1 MINYSIIF
9 TNDFKD
15 LDIEIDKYICFDNK
29 IHIRLKDFNK
39 EELIIG
45 FEKKLTYLLSY
56 LINYSY
62 IPKLVGNY
70 TDKDVLR
77 SFLLDETVAKIIA
90 FIGSCIEDKSVA
102 YEGILLKPNYKK
114 DKKALKYFGDTDIR
128 FFPLEIKNNVM
139 EAGSL
144 DFFLQAFNIDL
155 YSYLF
160 DDAYAI
166 WLHEKELKPTKKFDS
181 RKLRKLNRQNN
192 RNIDIAELW

>member
-1 MINYSIIF
+1 MANYSLVF
-9 TNDFKD
+9 TKS
-15 LDIEIDKYICFDNK
+15 LEVTKVEIDKYICFDNK
-29 IHIRLKDFNK
+29 IHIRLRDFNA
-39 EELIIG
+39 ETLLIG

-70 TDKDVLR
+70 SDKDVLR

-90 FIGSCIEDKSVA
+90 FIGSWIEDKSVA

-114 DKKALKYFGDTDIR
+114 DKKALKYFGDTDTR

-144 DFFLQAFNIDL
+144 DFFLQTFNIDL

-166 WLHEKELKPTKKFDS
+166 WLHEKGFKPTKKFDS
-181 RKLRKLNRQNN
+181 RKLRKLNKQNN